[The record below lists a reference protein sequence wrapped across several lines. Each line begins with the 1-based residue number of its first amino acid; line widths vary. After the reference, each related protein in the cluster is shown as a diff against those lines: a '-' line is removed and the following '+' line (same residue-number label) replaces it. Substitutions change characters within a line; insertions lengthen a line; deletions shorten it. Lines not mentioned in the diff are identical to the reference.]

1 MGGKYEHLECDTK
14 SMLFSP
20 IVCRE
25 VMTAGEMPALLWEFD
40 GRYESMSSAAVNG
53 GVQSI
58 DWLLNVRV
66 PSDYSRCDLD
76 AHAAEI
82 VNDLGL
88 SGFGSTLFTAA
99 DVRKVQHASINGV
112 VVDSTVGVTKPTW
125 ASDVSS
131 GWGDWQPGTINI
143 VAQMPVALTL
153 SAAVNAIITITEAK
167 TQSLFQH
174 GVPGTGTA
182 SDSVVVCWP
191 SSSHREQFCG
201 PRSQWGSLLAQATF
215 QSIDK
220 GLLVHPRKSASS

>member
-1 MGGKYEHLECDTK
+1 MSFG
-14 SMLFSP
+14 P
-20 IVCRE
+20 VVCRE
-25 VMTAGEMPALLWEFD
+25 VMTAGEMPALLWEFG

-58 DWLLNVRV
+58 EWLLNIRV

-76 AHAAEI
+76 AHADEV
-82 VNDLGL
+82 VNALGL
-88 SGFGSTLFTAA
+88 RGVGSTLFTAA

-125 ASDVSS
+125 ASDASS

-143 VAQMPVALTL
+143 VVQMPVALTL

-167 TQSLFQH
+167 SQALFEH

-191 SSSHREQFCG
+191 SAVSREQFCG

-220 GLLVHPRKSASS
+220 GLRVHPRKLASS